1 MAPLTTLR
9 RRLRDRKA
17 ARDRQIRRWRRTG
30 TGAKSVRGH
39 VRAIRYLRRLITRAQ
54 TVSGISDEL
63 VEFVADFEGF
73 YATPYNDPAGFATV
87 GYGHL
92 LGYRPVAA
100 SDHRARWVEGQAV
113 AGRVTEAEARTLLA
127 ESLREKYEPPVL
139 ALFERGGPFY
149 GKFEQTFYDGL
160 VSAVYNLGP
169 GAVTPGTTGF
179 ETIGRAIASGDR
191 RAVADS
197 LLLYDRA
204 GGQQL
209 PGLTRRRKAERRL
222 ILTGNYSTRFPY
234 WPKPS

>member
-113 AGRVTEAEARTLLA
+113 AGRVTEAE
-127 ESLREKYEPPVL
+127 
-139 ALFERGGPFY
+139 
-149 GKFEQTFYDGL
+149 
-160 VSAVYNLGP
+160 
-169 GAVTPGTTGF
+169 
-179 ETIGRAIASGDR
+179 GRAVLWKVRADLLRRTRLSGLQPRAWSGHAGDDRVRDDREGDR
-191 RAVADS
+191 VR
-197 LLLYDRA
+197 RPE
-204 GGQQL
+204 G
-209 PGLTRRRKAERRL
+209 RRRLPSPLRPGGRAATPRS
-222 ILTGNYSTRFPY
+222 NPS
-234 WPKPS
+234 PKG